1 MRIIKY
7 ELKKLFN
14 YRAFVFIL
22 IACLIM
28 GIISSLNSIYN
39 NGRNPKEYKA
49 FFTYIRSL
57 NKLQIEEYI
66 ADSLDDSFSGKG
78 KYSLGT
84 IYPLSEQYKLIN
96 QYPDYLKSIEEQCK
110 SISGISI
117 FADKDSFAYRNAQKT
132 QNAYNSIKKKKLP
145 FDISEGIEMVL
156 LNAISDILMVFL
168 IFVSSIFVFTKDR
181 EVGMM
186 NLLYSYPNGRAMLCI
201 SKLTVL
207 FVSSLI
213 ISGLFLISGL
223 ILGSITYGLG
233 DLSRP
238 IQSVNGFIESNVNM
252 TVYQYV
258 IVHFAFKS
266 ISLFIWGLFFSFIC
280 LISQNSIQIY
290 TFSSLIVFFEFK
302 LFSKYDIHSSKGFLH
317 DINLLSFVKPENFFC
332 TYRNLNINEN
342 PVSLISTTIIVGVL
356 LVCSIIPLAV
366 VVFSKKK
373 KNEFKRISFVRFR
386 RKKRKIH
393 SKSFYAFKK
402 LFLLQK
408 SFYIFIIWIIVILGF
423 HASFSKPASIV
434 DMYYKAYTT
443 ENSGIV
449 NAETEDVIL
458 ENEKYFT
465 GIEKKALS
473 GNMTMS
479 ERRDYENEK
488 NRQEAFELFKSRCYN
503 IRDSKYNTKIFY
515 DTGYKRAFGVTN
527 LHEIQTMTLL
537 VFILCVLIISPM
549 ISSDNNLK
557 MTNIIFSTTSGK
569 KAYLKSN
576 SIIAA
581 SVCSI
586 ASSFT
591 YIPYFCNIIKYY
603 GNQGIQSPIQ
613 SITAYSNFP
622 LPLEIWQFALLF
634 FVLITSGYILSGQL
648 MLIISYNCKSRYTSV
663 IINTTIFLLP
673 LIIFFY

>member
-1 MRIIKY
+1 MRIIIY
-7 ELKKLFN
+7 ELKKLF
-14 YRAFVFIL
+14 YYHAFVFIL

-28 GIISSLNSIYN
+28 GIISSLHSIYRN
-39 NGRNPKEYKA
+39 ERNPREYRT

-57 NKLQIEEYI
+57 SDVQIEEYI
-66 ADSLDDSFSGKG
+66 ADSLDDSLSGKG
-78 KYSLGT
+78 EYSLGT
-84 IYPLSEQYKLIN
+84 TYPLSEQYKLIS

-110 SISGISI
+110 SITGISI

-132 QNAYNSIKKKKLP
+132 QIAYNSIEKMDLP
-145 FDISEGIEMVL
+145 FDISEGIEVVL
-156 LNAISDILMVFL
+156 LNAISDILMIFL
-168 IFVSSIFVFTKDR
+168 IFVSSIFIFTKDR

-186 NLLYSYPNGRAMLCI
+186 NLLYSYPNGRSMLCV

-223 ILGSITYGLG
+223 IIGGVTYGLG

-238 IQSVNGFIESNVNM
+238 IQSVNGFIESNYNM

-280 LISQNSIQIY
+280 LISKNSIQIY
-290 TFSSLIVFFEFK
+290 AFSLLILYFEFK

-317 DINLLSFVKPENFFC
+317 DINLLSFVKPENCFC
-332 TYRNLNINEN
+332 TYRNLNINEK
-342 PVSLISTTIIVGVL
+342 PVNIISTTIIVGFFL
-356 LVCSIIPLAV
+356 ICSIIPLTI
-366 VVFSKKK
+366 VVFSKKR
-373 KNEFKRISFVRFR
+373 KNEFKRISFVQFR

-393 SKSFYAFKK
+393 SKSFYDFKK

-408 SFYIFIIWIIVILGF
+408 SFYFFIIWSIVILGY
-423 HASFSKPASIV
+423 HVSFSKPASIV

-449 NAETEDVIL
+449 NAETDDVIL
-458 ENEKYFT
+458 KNEKYFT
-465 GIEKKALS
+465 EIENKVLS
-473 GNMTMS
+473 GNLTMS
-479 ERRDYENEK
+479 ERRDFENEK
-488 NRQEAFELFKSRCYN
+488 NRQEAFELFKLRCYN

-557 MTNIIFSTTSGK
+557 MANIIFSTTSGK
-569 KAYLKSN
+569 KAYLKRN
-576 SIIAA
+576 SIMAA

-586 ASSFT
+586 ASAFT

-603 GNQGIQSPIQ
+603 GAQGIKSPIQ
-613 SITAYSNFP
+613 SMTAYGNFP
-622 LPLEIWQFALLF
+622 LPLTIWQFALLF
-634 FVLITSGYILSGQL
+634 LVLITFGYILLGQL
-648 MLIISYNCKSRYTSV
+648 MLIISYYCKSRYTAT
-663 IINTTIFLLP
+663 IINSTLFCFP
-673 LIIFFY
+673 LIIIIL